1 LIVLTDPSDMEPGGD
16 DSAIMPIHDRGDA
29 DIDEGRQF
37 LGFQKLLHVRYCD
50 G

>member
-1 LIVLTDPSDMEPGGD
+1 MEPSWD
-16 DSAIMPIHDRGDA
+16 DSIIIPIHDRPDA

-37 LGFQKLLHVRYCD
+37 LGFQKLLHVRFGD